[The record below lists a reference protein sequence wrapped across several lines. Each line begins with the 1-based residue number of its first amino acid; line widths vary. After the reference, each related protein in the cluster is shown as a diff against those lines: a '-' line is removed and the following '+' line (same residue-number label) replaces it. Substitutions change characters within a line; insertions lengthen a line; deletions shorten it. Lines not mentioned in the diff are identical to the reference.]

1 MLSEIYSD
9 KRFLLASKSP
19 RRQELLKGLG
29 IDFEI
34 VSIEADESYPTHLV
48 REKITEFISKSKSNA
63 FRQLD
68 TDEILITADT
78 LVWLNNKILGKPK
91 TYQEAFEMLTQ
102 LSDSTHEVF
111 TSVTVKSIQN
121 QMTFSDST
129 KVSFSPISEDEI
141 HFYIENFQP
150 FDKAGAYG
158 IQEWIG
164 FAKILSIQGC
174 YYNVMGLPLQKL
186 YSTLESNEF

>member
-111 TSVTVKSIQN
+111 TSVTVKSIRN

-164 FAKILSIQGC
+164 FAKILGIQGC

>member
-111 TSVTVKSIQN
+111 TSVTVKSIRN